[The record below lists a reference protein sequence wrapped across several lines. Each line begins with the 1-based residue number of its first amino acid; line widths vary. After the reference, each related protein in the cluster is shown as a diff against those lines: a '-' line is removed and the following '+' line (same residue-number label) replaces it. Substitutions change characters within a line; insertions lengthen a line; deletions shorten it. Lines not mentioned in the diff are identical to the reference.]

1 VWRPV
6 GVPGCDR
13 KGKRAEMTAQS
24 IEKLQE
30 IFRAVFDLPAT
41 DDVTRV
47 RQVSARKWD
56 SLAHVTLVAAIESEF
71 NLSIDTADTLRMTSY
86 EATRLLLEE
95 MGV

>member
-1 VWRPV
+1 
-6 GVPGCDR
+6 
-13 KGKRAEMTAQS
+13 MTAQS

-41 DDVTRV
+41 DDVARV
-47 RQVSARKWD
+47 RQVAERKWD

-71 NLSIDTADTLRMTSY
+71 NVSIDTADTLRMTSY

-95 MGV
+95 MGA